1 MLKGETPKEIT
12 YIDNGVKITNNN
24 GETVV
29 FKDTTFNIYTN
40 NNNIEKEMAKMS
52 RNIARDSSRSGLVLK
67 TIDVNK
73 NEKTIEYSRD
83 DLKLTSRSID
93 AESLSIDTKEN
104 INQVWLTIGK
114 VDFIWDTKWEFK
126 TIEGNRLSA
135 EIMDLEFLK
144 KVRSGEIVL
153 LAETKLYVSL
163 KIINSV
169 NKYKDSNIK
178 CTYTIIEVKEIRYPV
193 HFKQHKLF

>member
-1 MLKGETPKEIT
+1 
-12 YIDNGVKITNNN
+12 
-24 GETVV
+24 
-29 FKDTTFNIYTN
+29 
-40 NNNIEKEMAKMS
+40 
-52 RNIARDSSRSGLVLK
+52 
-67 TIDVNK
+67 
-73 NEKTIEYSRD
+73 
-83 DLKLTSRSID
+83 
-93 AESLSIDTKEN
+93 
-104 INQVWLTIGK
+104 
-114 VDFIWDTKWEFK
+114 
-126 TIEGNRLSA
+126 
-135 EIMDLEFLK
+135 MDLEFLK

>member
-1 MLKGETPKEIT
+1 MGPNLLTTFIDIFKLRKLLKGETPKEIT

-114 VDFIWDTKWEFK
+114 VDFI
-126 TIEGNRLSA
+126 
-135 EIMDLEFLK
+135 
-144 KVRSGEIVL
+144 
-153 LAETKLYVSL
+153 
-163 KIINSV
+163 
-169 NKYKDSNIK
+169 
-178 CTYTIIEVKEIRYPV
+178 
-193 HFKQHKLF
+193 